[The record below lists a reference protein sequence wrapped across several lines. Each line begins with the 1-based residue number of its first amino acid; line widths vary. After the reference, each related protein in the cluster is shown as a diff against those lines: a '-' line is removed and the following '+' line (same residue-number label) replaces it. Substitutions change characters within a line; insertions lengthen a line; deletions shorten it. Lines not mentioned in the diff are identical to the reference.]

1 MRAYRADAAGNRF
14 VLIDGI
20 AGQAPRDPAALARR
34 LCTDPNGGSF
44 RPDGLLLCLAGGDSA
59 DVRMV
64 LYNADGSR
72 PEACGN
78 GLRIIALLAA
88 QKGYGQGEFLVGT
101 DAGVRAVRVANDAVE
116 VCLGPVRIEA
126 AEQTIQ
132 VGGEEIC
139 GTRVNVG
146 NPHFVLFTEEP
157 GATTLDE
164 LGQSLSTHESFPEGA
179 NVEFVTG
186 AHQGALRVR
195 IFERGVGET
204 QACGTG
210 AAAVAF
216 VAVERGWAKWPV
228 TVKLA
233 GGELVLDQRAGGV
246 WLGGTTQI
254 LDSFRLPC

>member
-1 MRAYRADAAGNRF
+1 
-14 VLIDGI
+14 
-20 AGQAPRDPAALARR
+20 
-34 LCTDPNGGSF
+34 
-44 RPDGLLLCLAGGDSA
+44 
-59 DVRMV
+59 
-64 LYNADGSR
+64 
-72 PEACGN
+72 
-78 GLRIIALLAA
+78 
-88 QKGYGQGEFLVGT
+88 
-101 DAGVRAVRVANDAVE
+101 
-116 VCLGPVRIEA
+116 
-126 AEQTIQ
+126 
-132 VGGEEIC
+132 
-139 GTRVNVG
+139 VNVG

-157 GATTLDE
+157 GAPTLDE

-186 AHQGALRVR
+186 AHQGALKVR

-233 GGELVLDQRAGGV
+233 GGELVLDQGAGGI